1 MAGHLLI
8 IGGGLRADNA
18 AVYGTFTELAGGPDA
33 RIGVFPTASRSLE
46 SSRRVQAVLEGYGT
60 REVQIVENPD
70 SAWDQECTG
79 LFFVGGD
86 QLRITSAFSKRA
98 VERLHEFYQRGGVIA
113 GSSAGAAVQSQVM
126 IAADGTPL
134 DVLEGRGLI
143 VREGFGL
150 FKAGIID
157 QHFNTYKGRP
167 VRLACAL
174 RETGVPLGFGIDENT
189 ALWVHDEM
197 AEVVGASG
205 VMVMEGNLLHY
216 LERGD
221 SYDLANGTYSFH
233 PQKSLIHPPCYNG
246 NEMIGD
252 LAQTNAFTRAITT
265 DLVDN
270 TASVQKGL
278 LLRYENGVG
287 RGYQITFSKTEHT
300 QGYYGIV
307 NGVDS
312 YAVRNVRMEAEPVRV
327 SLHELPLMRHMFVGT
342 KGDELPCPN
351 SQASTRSSRSCS
363 TTPR

>member
-8 IGGGLRADNA
+8 IGGGLRADHA
-18 AVYGTFTELAGGPDA
+18 AVYGKFTELAGGADA
-33 RIGVFPTASRSLE
+33 RIGVFPAASRSLE
-46 SSRRVQAVLEGYGT
+46 SSRRVQAVLEGYGAG
-60 REVQIVENPD
+60 EVRIVEDPESD
-70 SAWDQECTG
+70 WERACTG

-86 QLRITSAFSKRA
+86 QLRIRAAFSKRA

-126 IAADGTPL
+126 IAANGTPL

-143 VREGFGL
+143 VSEGFGL
-150 FKAGIID
+150 FTAGIID
-157 QHFNTYKGRP
+157 QHFNTYRGRH

-174 RETGVPLGFGIDENT
+174 QETGVPLGFGVDENT
-189 ALWVHDEM
+189 ALWVRGGEV
-197 AEVVGASG
+197 AEVIGAGG
-205 VMVMEGNLLHY
+205 VTVIEEGHLLHY
-216 LERGD
+216 LESGD
-221 SYDLANGTYSFH
+221 TCDLAKGTYSFH
-233 PQKSLIHPPCYNG
+233 PQKSLIRTPYYHG

-278 LLRYENGVG
+278 LLRYDNGIG
-287 RGYQITFSKTEHT
+287 RGCQITFSKTERT

-312 YAVRNVRMEAEPVRV
+312 YAVRGVRMDVEPVRV
-327 SLHELPLMRHMFVGT
+327 TLHEQPFTRHMLGGT
-342 KGDELPCPN
+342 KGDE
-351 SQASTRSSRSCS
+351 
-363 TTPR
+363 